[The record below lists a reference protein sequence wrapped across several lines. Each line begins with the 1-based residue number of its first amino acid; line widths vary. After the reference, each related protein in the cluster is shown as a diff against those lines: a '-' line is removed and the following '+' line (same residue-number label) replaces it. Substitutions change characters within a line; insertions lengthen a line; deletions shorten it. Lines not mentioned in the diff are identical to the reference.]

1 MPRKPLDP
9 TIRHFDIGDWISYRF
24 CGGVGYAYINAY
36 EWYVPRNTNRSPQ
49 VVYLCA
55 KLFGVN
61 SSYGMYFRNYA
72 HQTGWKDQ
80 MDFYV
85 KHPEARRENWPEGK
99 QPDYTYMTSRFMKVY
114 TSDIFGK
121 VSFDN
126 QTFTEIR
133 SHWNHN
139 TQTYEEYETQQHNK
153 FYYLNQERLEAEA
166 SVANS
171 GIAWQKA
178 FQQDRCERFEA
189 RKAEVLL
196 RKLEQ

>member
-1 MPRKPLDP
+1 MPRKRLDP
-9 TIRHFDIGDWISYRF
+9 TIRHFDIGDWVSYRF

-36 EWYVPRNTNRSPQ
+36 EWYVPRNTGRSPQ

-61 SSYGMYFRNYA
+61 SSYGLYFRNYA
-72 HQTGWKDQ
+72 HQIGWKDQ
-80 MDFYV
+80 QDFYIR
-85 KHPEARRENWPEGK
+85 HPEFRRKNWPEGK
-99 QPDYTYMTSRFMKVY
+99 QPDYKYLTSRFMKVY

-126 QTFTEIR
+126 QTLTEIR

-139 TQTYEEYETQQHNK
+139 TQTYEEYETQQPNK
-153 FYYLNQERLEAEA
+153 FYYFDREKLEAEA

-171 GIAWQKA
+171 DIAWQKA
-178 FQQDRCERFEA
+178 FQQERCERFNT